1 MINILSETVRE
12 GAPAKLTEISIQQKV
27 MLTRA
32 AHFIAQFR
40 SLSSD
45 LQIPTALIFMSIAQE
60 PGIIVKTMMR
70 KTKLSQSSCSR
81 NIALLSQTDRHG
93 KPGHGLIEAR
103 PDPSDSRRQMIYL
116 TPKGVEFMAILK
128 DILR

>member
-1 MINILSETVRE
+1 MINMLPETVRE
-12 GAPAKLTEISIQQKV
+12 EAPAKLTDISVQQKV

-45 LQIPTALIFMSIAQE
+45 LPIQTAVIFMTIAQE
-60 PGIIVKTMMR
+60 PGITVKTLMR

-81 NIALLSQTDRHG
+81 NIALLSKIDRHG
-93 KPGHGLIEAR
+93 KPGHGMVEAR
-103 PDPSDSRRQMIYL
+103 ADPSDSRRQMIYL
-116 TPKGVEFMAILK
+116 TPKGVEFTAILK